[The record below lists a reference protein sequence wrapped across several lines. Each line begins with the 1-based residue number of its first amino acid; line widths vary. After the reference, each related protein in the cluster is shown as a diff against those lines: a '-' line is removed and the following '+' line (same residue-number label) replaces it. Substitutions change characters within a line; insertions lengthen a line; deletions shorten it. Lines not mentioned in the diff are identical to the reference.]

1 MREDIIYAG
10 VAVVL
15 LVLEVV
21 YFKLAERWRII
32 DKPNERSSHSTP
44 TIRGA
49 GIIFPLA
56 VVVWFVMYPLWPWF
70 LAGVILLS
78 VISFADDLNHVSS
91 ALRALMQG
99 LAVAFIFYQLAIYEW
114 PFWLMLLAFIVSVGA
129 INAFNF
135 MDGINGITGLYAL
148 TNIATFVFI
157 QRYVIAFTDE
167 ALLAI
172 LCISLF
178 IFLFF
183 NFRIR
188 ARAFAGDVGSVT
200 LAFIQIF
207 LMFQLIVA
215 SDSLVWVGIVLVF
228 GTDSVI
234 TIVFR
239 LSKRENIFKAHRQHV
254 FQYLSNEL
262 KLSHRVV
269 SFIYAL
275 LQALINSLIIFL
287 YANGLPVYVV
297 LVIAV
302 YPVLFILSRERLLKK
317 IQNTN
322 LA

>member
-1 MREDIIYAG
+1 MRENIIYAG
-10 VAVVL
+10 VAALL
-15 LVLEVV
+15 LVLEIV

-56 VVVWFVMYPLWPWF
+56 VVVWFATNPSWPWF

-78 VISFADDLNHVSS
+78 VISFVDDLNHVSS
-91 ALRALMQG
+91 ALRATVQG
-99 LAVAFIFYQLAIYEW
+99 LAVAFIFYQLAIFEW
-114 PFWLMLLAFIVSVGA
+114 PLWLMVLAFIVSVGA

-167 ALLAI
+167 ALLVI
-172 LCISLF
+172 LSIALF

-183 NFRIR
+183 NFRIK

-215 SDSLVWVGIVLVF
+215 SNSLVWVGIVLVF

-239 LSKRENIFKAHRQHV
+239 LRKRENIFKAHRQHV

-262 KLSHRVV
+262 KLSHQVV
-269 SFIYAL
+269 SFIYAIV
-275 LQALINSLIIFL
+275 QALINCFIVFL
-287 YANGLPVYVV
+287 YTKGLSVYVV
-297 LVIAV
+297 LLIAV
-302 YPVLFILSRERLLKK
+302 YPALFILSRALLLKK